1 MVLTGTTARAQRA
14 SENAVTEADD
24 AFGTVVGN
32 EVIGLYTTI
41 LARGFNPSQAG
52 NLRINGL
59 YFDQAVA
66 PNLRIQRGSSIHVG
80 ISAQGYAFPAPTGVV
95 DFDLRAP
102 GDRAVVS
109 VLAGHAAVLSYPRHQ
124 LEVDAQIP
132 VAAGVFSLG
141 VGAGYNHNN
150 AHENAV
156 RDEGYNLGAI
166 AKWTPSDT
174 VTVIPFW
181 SRNKSGAIGGDR
193 PRIFIG
199 DNPPPRFR
207 AEDLLAPEW
216 LYFGFRQANFGVVS
230 TFALGDQWN
239 LEAGLFRSINN
250 MPRVYNALLLGTNSA
265 GEGNLIIEQTPPRYT
280 RSTSGEVKLSKS
292 FVENDRRH
300 TVFFMGRGRDR
311 GNTFGGGEV
320 KQFGRIRIGNFPV
333 NIPEPVYT
341 TGPVS
346 STETK
351 QLTGGLGYEGVWRGV
366 GQISLGLQKTDY
378 KRTQMR
384 PGGVVVGSHDKPWL
398 YNAGAAAYLTSKL
411 ALYAGYTRGI
421 EEIGT
426 APSNAANRDEGV
438 PATLTR
444 QIDAGVRYQIR
455 PNLNFVAGVFQI
467 DKPYYSVDRALL
479 FRELGDV
486 RHRGVEI
493 SFAGAV
499 TETLT
504 VVAGSVLIQPRI
516 STVAVAGGTTRL
528 TAVGPIPRLIRV
540 NLQYRPPIVRGLVLD
555 GKIESISSRY
565 VTASNSQ
572 RVKGALTFDAGFR
585 YTTTIADVPVRFR
598 LQGLNLTNAY
608 TLTPNA
614 SGQVNA
620 FEERRFD
627 FNITADF

>member
-1 MVLTGTTARAQRA
+1 M
-14 SENAVTEADD
+14 TEADD

-32 EVIGLYTTI
+32 EVIGLYTTT

-59 YFDQAVA
+59 YFDQASA
-66 PNLRIQRGSSIHVG
+66 PNVRIQRGSSIHVG

-95 DFDLRAP
+95 DFNLRTP
-102 GDRAVVS
+102 GDRYVVS
-109 VLAGHAAVLSYPRHQ
+109 VLAGHGAVLDYPRHQ
-124 LEVDAQIP
+124 LEVDAQVP
-132 VAAGVFSLG
+132 VAEGVFSLG
-141 VGAGYNHNN
+141 VGAAYNHNN
-150 AHENAV
+150 AHEVAV
-156 RDEGYNLGAI
+156 IDEGYNLGAVG
-166 AKWTPSDT
+166 KWTPSDS

-181 SRNKSGAIGGDR
+181 SRAKTGAIGGDR
-193 PRIFIG
+193 PRVFIG

-207 AEDLLAPEW
+207 AEDLLSPEW

-230 TFALGDQWN
+230 TFELGDAWN

-250 MPRVYNALLLGTNSA
+250 MPRVYNELLLNTNSA
-265 GEGNLIIEQTPPRYT
+265 GEGDLVIEQTPPRYT
-280 RSTSGEVKLSKS
+280 RSTSGEVKLSRA
-292 FVENDRRH
+292 FVENERRH
-300 TVFFMGRGRDR
+300 TLFFMGRGRDR

-320 KQFGRIRIGNFPV
+320 KRFGRATIGAFPV
-333 NIPEPVYT
+333 NIPEPVYN

-346 STETK
+346 STQTE
-351 QLTGGLGYEGVWRGV
+351 QLTGGVGYEGVWRGV
-366 GQISLGLQKTDY
+366 GQISLGVQKTDY
-378 KRTQMR
+378 KRMQMR
-384 PGGVVVGSHDKPWL
+384 PGGVAISSHNKPWL
-398 YNAGAAAYLTSKL
+398 YNGGAAAYLTSKL

-421 EEIGT
+421 EEIGS
-426 APSNAANRDEGV
+426 APSNAVNRDEAV

-444 QIDAGVRYQIR
+444 QIDAGIRYQLR

-467 DKPYYSVDRALL
+467 DKPYYSVDRTLF

-486 RHRGVEI
+486 RHHGVEI
-493 SFAGAV
+493 SLAGAV

-516 STVAVAGGTTRL
+516 TTVAAAGTTRL
-528 TAVGPIPRLIRV
+528 TAVGPIPRLVRV

-608 TLTPNA
+608 TLTPNS
-614 SGQVNA
+614 SGQVSA